1 MANKANSGTD
11 GLAAVVVTKN
21 NESPANSKTPESGQ
35 PASKK
40 RNASLTNVAPKV
52 AKNTERAKRLD
63 DIISSI
69 IEVGEMGAHEYKL
82 FCFASESMSFFH
94 FGNIF
99 SGANWR
105 LVSIVCFLIRSS
117 SSEVNDA
124 I

>member
-1 MANKANSGTD
+1 MKRNGKIASYQRFYTPQELKEWVEGELGKGYTVKIANKANSGTD
-11 GLAAVVVTKN
+11 SLAAVIVTKN

-82 FCFASESMSFFH
+82 F
-94 FGNIF
+94 
-99 SGANWR
+99 
-105 LVSIVCFLIRSS
+105 
-117 SSEVNDA
+117 
-124 I
+124 